1 MASERALAGYAGGDY
16 GQVSVGGRTVPAIGI
31 DPLRGQDFLTLLAG
45 RAPSGRG
52 EIALGTQTLRAIHR
66 RVGQT
71 VPVVVNRSRRT
82 MRIVGAAVFASFSRG
97 GYSATDLGNGAAVPA
112 SVLSVPFQAGGC
124 TGNMTCYN
132 FILLRYKPGTNLRA
146 ATAHLT
152 ARMTA
157 TGCPPGFCLVSAD
170 QRPSDIRDYT
180 GVRDTPLV
188 LAVALALLAIAT
200 LTHVLLTSVRRR
212 RRDLAMFKTL
222 GLLRPQV
229 LSVVLW
235 QACALT
241 AVALLAGL
249 PLGIVA
255 GRWTWTIFAGSLGVA
270 TDPAVPGPAVLAIIP
285 VALIL
290 AILIAAGPGWRAA
303 QMRPAAILRGE

>member
-1 MASERALAGYAGGDY
+1 
-16 GQVSVGGRTVPAIGI
+16 
-31 DPLRGQDFLTLLAG
+31 
-45 RAPSGRG
+45 
-52 EIALGTQTLRAIHR
+52 
-66 RVGQT
+66 
-71 VPVVVNRSRRT
+71 
-82 MRIVGAAVFASFSRG
+82 
-97 GYSATDLGNGAAVPA
+97 
-112 SVLSVPFQAGGC
+112 
-124 TGNMTCYN
+124 
-132 FILLRYKPGTNLRA
+132 
-146 ATAHLT
+146 
-152 ARMTA
+152 MTA

-200 LTHVLLTSVRRR
+200 LTHVLLTSIRHR

-235 QACALT
+235 QTCALT
-241 AVALLAGL
+241 AAALLAGL

-270 TDPAVPGPAVLAIIP
+270 TDPAVPAPALLAIIP
-285 VALIL
+285 AALIL
-290 AILIAAGPGWRAA
+290 TSLIAAGPGWRAA
-303 QMRPAAILRGE
+303 QTRPAAILRGE

>member
-1 MASERALAGYAGGDY
+1 
-16 GQVSVGGRTVPAIGI
+16 
-31 DPLRGQDFLTLLAG
+31 
-45 RAPSGRG
+45 
-52 EIALGTQTLRAIHR
+52 
-66 RVGQT
+66 
-71 VPVVVNRSRRT
+71 
-82 MRIVGAAVFASFSRG
+82 
-97 GYSATDLGNGAAVPA
+97 
-112 SVLSVPFQAGGC
+112 
-124 TGNMTCYN
+124 
-132 FILLRYKPGTNLRA
+132 
-146 ATAHLT
+146 
-152 ARMTA
+152 MTA

-200 LTHVLLTSVRRR
+200 LTHVLLTSIRHR

-235 QACALT
+235 QTCALT
-241 AVALLAGL
+241 AAALLAGL

-270 TDPAVPGPAVLAIIP
+270 TDPAVPAPALLAIIP
-285 VALIL
+285 AALIL
-290 AILIAAGPGWRAA
+290 TSPHRGRTGVASRPDAARSHPPR
-303 QMRPAAILRGE
+303 RITNT